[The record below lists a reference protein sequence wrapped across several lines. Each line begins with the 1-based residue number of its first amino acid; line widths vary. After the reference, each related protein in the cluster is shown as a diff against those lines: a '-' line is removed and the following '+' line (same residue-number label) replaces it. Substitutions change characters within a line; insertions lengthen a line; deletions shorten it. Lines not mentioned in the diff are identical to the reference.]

1 MSLLS
6 LSDSS
11 PEAGQ
16 PLAKEQ
22 FAEGPPVPRPELP
35 LPVYPQEAG
44 IKQRPRS
51 RKHTLRVKVPTWT
64 CPSCPAQGQVGIP
77 SFPWLPCVAPAL
89 SEPLRWLIR
98 QGPKALTHPPFNVYT
113 VRGGKGHT
121 GLIPYPKKRTG
132 GRKTTTP
139 HQGCPRAPCSLQQ
152 VLEQP
157 RALARPTAI
166 HAPHTDQPDTL
177 PSIPK
182 QARSRLFPSETPL
195 PHSFSSLGR
204 AHALV

>member
-1 MSLLS
+1 M
-6 LSDSS
+6 
-11 PEAGQ
+11 
-16 PLAKEQ
+16 
-22 FAEGPPVPRPELP
+22 
-35 LPVYPQEAG
+35 
-44 IKQRPRS
+44 
-51 RKHTLRVKVPTWT
+51 KVPTWT

-77 SFPWLPCVAPAL
+77 SFPRLPCVAPAL

-195 PHSFSSLGR
+195 PHSFSSLRR
-204 AHALV
+204 AHALVRGETPVLPLSSYGTPSLATSSLEASVSSSIK